1 MLVQFVLQV
10 ERVEGVEGVQGGAL
24 ARDMEAMLSQV
35 EPEQW
40 AEVEDDPDL
49 QDEPVLKLDLQV
61 GRLQIE
67 LCRFTCM
74 WEEVCLF
81 G

>member
-1 MLVQFVLQV
+1 M
-10 ERVEGVEGVQGGAL
+10 L

-67 LCRFTCM
+67 FYSR
-74 WEEVCLF
+74 VCV
-81 G
+81 